1 MKTRQ
6 ALLTSIALLCVQ
18 LLSSSCATSTPTPT
32 PTSTPRPTASATR
45 SWTATATPTRLPT
58 ATATFTLE
66 PSLTPT
72 VTATFTPSPTPG
84 IADRL
89 PKQPNQAFE
98 LVISEGEL
106 TRLAMEEATQRI
118 DADYERLVVRIHP
131 ENVLV
136 TAAARFP
143 GAAPRGL
150 EIEAHGIPV
159 VIDGTVRFEV
169 TKLEMHDAYQ
179 QLTEFIRLIISNT
192 LDRALYFLHPS
203 REAHIRAFDVTVTAV
218 ELREGAMVIEGITE

>member
-6 ALLTSIALLCVQ
+6 ALLTSLALLCVQ
-18 LLSSSCATSTPTPT
+18 LMASSCATPTPT
-32 PTSTPRPTASATR
+32 PTNTPTPTATATR
-45 SWTATATPTRLPT
+45 SWTATATPTKLPT
-58 ATATFTLE
+58 ATATFTPE

-72 VTATFTPSPTPG
+72 VTATFTPSPTPE

-89 PKQPNQAFE
+89 PKEPNQAFE

-106 TRLAMEEATQRI
+106 TRLAMEEAAQII

-131 ENVLV
+131 EEVVV
-136 TAAARFP
+136 TAVARFP

-169 TKLEMHDAYQ
+169 TRLQMHDSYQ
-179 QLTEFIRLIISNT
+179 QLTDFLRLIISNT
-192 LDRALYFLHPS
+192 LDRALYFLHPA
-203 REAHIRAFDVTVTAV
+203 REARIRAFDLTVTAV
-218 ELREGAMVIEGITE
+218 ELQEGAMVITGITE